1 MAFVAPSPLPD
12 WLQPALPFAR
22 RAYALERGQDAG
34 RVVHLIDHGRGPPV
48 LFLHGNPTWSFL
60 WRGVIARLP
69 GFRCVAPDLL
79 GFGLSS
85 KLPRSRDHQVERHLA
100 ALEELLVAL
109 DLGAGEA
116 APGGANGAASA
127 SGQRG
132 VILVGQDWGG
142 PLVVGLAARHPER
155 VAGLVLGN
163 TSVLVPSR
171 PRGTL
176 FHRFARAP
184 IVSEVA
190 FRLLGF
196 PLRSLH
202 RTQGDPGS
210 IRGQVARAYRWP
222 LARVRD
228 RAGPLGLAR
237 MVPSSPDHPSVAAL
251 RPGAAWVQAF
261 DGPVHLVWGERDP
274 ILGRALARH
283 MDALPRAAVTRT
295 QAGHFLQEEVP
306 DLLAAAVQE
315 VAARAGVIQG
325 SPG

>member
-1 MAFVAPSPLPD
+1 MPFVASPPLPG
-12 WLQPALPFAR
+12 WLEPALPLTR
-22 RAYALERGQDAG
+22 RAYALERGPDAG
-34 RVVHLIDHGRGPPV
+34 RVMHMIDHGQGPPV
-48 LFLHGNPTWSFL
+48 LLLHGNPTWSFL
-60 WRGVIARLP
+60 WREVIRRLP
-69 GFRCVAPDLL
+69 GRRCVAPDLL

-100 ALEELLVAL
+100 ALDELFVAL
-109 DLGAGEA
+109 GLAGADAATAPPTNGAG
-116 APGGANGAASA
+116 AP
-127 SGQRG
+127 REG
-132 VILVGQDWGG
+132 VLLVGQDWGG
-142 PLVVGLAARHPER
+142 PLVVGLAARHPGR

-184 IVSEVA
+184 LVSQVA

-202 RTQGDPGS
+202 WSQGDPAS

-222 LARVRD
+222 LSRVRD

-251 RPGAAWVQAF
+251 RPGAEWVQAF
-261 DGPVHLVWGERDP
+261 AGPVHLVWGEKDP
-274 ILGRALARH
+274 ILGRALAKH
-283 MDALPRAAVTRT
+283 VAALPRAVVTRT

-315 VAARAGVIQG
+315 VGARAEAAAAARV
-325 SPG
+325 

>member
-1 MAFVAPSPLPD
+1 MPFVETPPPLPG
-12 WLQPALPFAR
+12 WLAPMLPFTR

-34 RVVHLIDHGRGPPV
+34 RLVHLLDHGQGPPV
-48 LFLHGNPTWSFL
+48 LLLHGNPTWSFL
-60 WRGVIARLP
+60 WRQVIERLP
-69 GFRCVAPDLL
+69 GRRCVAPDLL

-85 KLPRSRDHQVERHLA
+85 KLPRTRDHQVARHLD

-109 DLGAGEA
+109 DLRDA
-116 APGGANGAASA
+116 
-127 SGQRG
+127 
-132 VILVGQDWGG
+132 VFVGQDWGG
-142 PLVVGLAARHPER
+142 PLVVGLAARQPHR
-155 VAGLVLGN
+155 VVGLVLGN
-163 TSVLVPSR
+163 TSVLVPAR
-171 PRGTL
+171 PKGTL

-184 IVSEVA
+184 LVSQVA

-196 PLRSLH
+196 PLGSLH
-202 RTQGDPGS
+202 TAQGDRSS

-251 RPGAAWVQAF
+251 APGAAWVQAF
-261 DGPVHLVWGERDP
+261 QGPVHLVWGERDP
-274 ILGRALARH
+274 ILGRALDKHVR
-283 MDALPRAAVTRT
+283 ALPRATVTRT

-315 VAARAGVIQG
+315 VAAR
-325 SPG
+325 SRPS